1 MRPVEK
7 KRPGELIC
15 YTDSNNQKIEHRIK
29 EHYPDYGDAKFP
41 LSANIGAF
49 CSYCEGCEKIPT
61 LDVEHLAAKSKGGA
75 ETAWDNFLLCC
86 KVCNSNKGTKVDAD
100 CHWPHLNN
108 TYYSLSMMK
117 QGEFMSMAIC
127 RNCQGRKPRICWT

>member
-29 EHYPDYGDAKFP
+29 EHYPNYGDAKFP

-49 CSYCEGCEKIPT
+49 CSYCEDVKNPHAGC
-61 LDVEHLAAKSKGGA
+61 
-75 ETAWDNFLLCC
+75 
-86 KVCNSNKGTKVDAD
+86 GT
-100 CHWPHLNN
+100 
-108 TYYSLSMMK
+108 S
-117 QGEFMSMAIC
+117 C
-127 RNCQGRKPRICWT
+127 R

>member
-49 CSYCEGCEKIPT
+49 CSYCEGCEKSPRWMWNILP
-61 LDVEHLAAKSKGGA
+61 LKVKVELRQHGIISCCAVKSA
-75 ETAWDNFLLCC
+75 TAIKAQKWMPIVTGL
-86 KVCNSNKGTKVDAD
+86 
-100 CHWPHLNN
+100 
-108 TYYSLSMMK
+108 
-117 QGEFMSMAIC
+117 I
-127 RNCQGRKPRICWT
+127 

>member
-61 LDVEHLAAKSKGGA
+61 LDVEHLAAKSKGGLRQHGIISCCA
-75 ETAWDNFLLCC
+75 VKSATAIKAQKWMPIVTGL
-86 KVCNSNKGTKVDAD
+86 
-100 CHWPHLNN
+100 
-108 TYYSLSMMK
+108 
-117 QGEFMSMAIC
+117 I
-127 RNCQGRKPRICWT
+127 

>member
-41 LSANIGAF
+41 LS
-49 CSYCEGCEKIPT
+49 
-61 LDVEHLAAKSKGGA
+61 
-75 ETAWDNFLLCC
+75 
-86 KVCNSNKGTKVDAD
+86 VDT
-100 CHWPHLNN
+100 N
-108 TYYSLSMMK
+108 
-117 QGEFMSMAIC
+117 
-127 RNCQGRKPRICWT
+127 